1 MAGPIISV
9 RGECHELVLPDEA
22 QLRAG
27 LSLTRDSKPE
37 ALAAAAAALAGLLAG
52 LEALGGT
59 ASTPETERAPLTWS
73 GQSVT
78 TYVEQWP
85 DKETGRNEP
94 TGRVTATVGVVM
106 TLRDFGL
113 LGRLG
118 ELLADQADLDVH
130 QVLWLVDVDNSAWA
144 AVRAGAIRAA
154 MRKGRDYAAALGG
167 SIDQVQHIADA
178 GLLGGA
184 DHGSPTGDWLA
195 SRAFAQDSTP
205 AMDPVPQLLSATI
218 EARFVATGVTLEEA
232 QG

>member
-1 MAGPIISV
+1 M
-9 RGECHELVLPDEA
+9 
-22 QLRAG
+22 
-27 LSLTRDSKPE
+27 
-37 ALAAAAAALAGLLAG
+37 
-52 LEALGGT
+52 
-59 ASTPETERAPLTWS
+59 
-73 GQSVT
+73 
-78 TYVEQWP
+78 
-85 DKETGRNEP
+85 
-94 TGRVTATVGVVM
+94 
-106 TLRDFGL
+106 
-113 LGRLG
+113 
-118 ELLADQADLDVH
+118 H

-184 DHGSPTGDWLA
+184 DHDSPTGGWLA

-218 EARFVATGVTLEEA
+218 EARFVATGVTLEEG